1 MKKLLVLLFA
11 SLLVLGA
18 CGQNMENA
26 KDDKDI
32 DLKPDKDNKKS
43 DKKEKK
49 SDIKE
54 KENKESTKKS
64 EPKSEEQST
73 EEVATNEQQTTQEV
87 NSTEQT
93 TQEQQTSE
101 QPVQQP
107 QYQEDS
113 RGNIVEQ
120 PDENGQ
126 YTGNELPADFTTEGM
141 SPEAQNKIDSLTRQK
156 DFEGLPQEEY
166 NRQVFEIMNNQ

>member
-1 MKKLLVLLFA
+1 MKKLLFLLFA

-18 CGQNMENA
+18 CGQKEETTSKEESTKKTES
-26 KDDKDI
+26 KDKKKDNDKKDKSEKEDKD
-32 DLKPDKDNKKS
+32 KGS
-43 DKKEKK
+43 V
-49 SDIKE
+49 
-54 KENKESTKKS
+54 KKS
-64 EPKSEEQST
+64 EPKTEEQQSV
-73 EEVATNEQQTTQEV
+73 EENT
-87 NSTEQT
+87 TEQP
-93 TQEQQTSE
+93 TQEQQTVE

-113 RGNIVEQ
+113 RGNLVEQ

-141 SPEAQNKIDSLTRQK
+141 SPEAQSKIENLTRQK
-156 DFEGLPQEEY
+156 DFEGLSQTEY

>member
-1 MKKLLVLLFA
+1 MKKLIVLLFS

-18 CGQNMENA
+18 CGQKEENTS
-26 KDDKDI
+26 
-32 DLKPDKDNKKS
+32 KDNNTKETKKNDPKKKDTDKKKDKVKKEKDS
-43 DKKEKK
+43 DKK
-49 SDIKE
+49 
-54 KENKESTKKS
+54 T
-64 EPKSEEQST
+64 EPKTEEQTT
-73 EEVATNEQQTTQEV
+73 EEITTNEQQSTEEV
-87 NSTEQT
+87 NSTEQS
-93 TQEQQTSE
+93 TQEQPVE

-113 RGNIVEQ
+113 SGNIVEQ

>member
-1 MKKLLVLLFA
+1 MRGRPRGSKHV
-11 SLLVLGA
+11 
-18 CGQNMENA
+18 
-26 KDDKDI
+26 
-32 DLKPDKDNKKS
+32 
-43 DKKEKK
+43 KETPVVTKNTGGRGRGRGRSK
-49 SDIKE
+49 ALQETSTTSAQLISIKE
-54 KENKESTKKS
+54 E
-64 EPKSEEQST
+64 
-73 EEVATNEQQTTQEV
+73 
-87 NSTEQT
+87 EQT

>member
-1 MKKLLVLLFA
+1 MKKILFFLFA

-18 CGQNMENA
+18 CGQ
-26 KDDKDI
+26 
-32 DLKPDKDNKKS
+32 
-43 DKKEKK
+43 KEEKTT
-49 SDIKE
+49 KE
-54 KENKESTKKS
+54 ESTKKTES
-64 EPKSEEQST
+64 KDTKKDNEEKDKSEKEDK
-73 EEVATNEQQTTQEV
+73 E
-87 NSTEQT
+87 
-93 TQEQQTSE
+93 TQEQQPAQE
-101 QPVQQP
+101 QQAVEHPVQQP